1 VGNFG
6 AAPRSTYQTRI
17 SGPEHVVDPHY
28 GSESPTDTLLP
39 PAVISSHL
47 DLNSTS
53 PTGKRIFSPEE
64 LAEMQG
70 LSPIELDAIDRKQ
83 ASDARNQG
91 QQEEA
96 AARPSYEP
104 ELSPAGA
111 KTALNS
117 LERSEARDSSPEL
130 LIDLGKGALDVAKIR
145 YNTEYVDGQS
155 RPEDEYRKTFSVS
168 YTIWMRVA
176 NMTNADPCLLYS

>member
-6 AAPRSTYQTRI
+6 AAPRSTYQIRI

-28 GSESPTDTLLP
+28 GSESPTDTLLS
-39 PAVISSHL
+39 PAIVSSHL

-83 ASDARNQG
+83 ASDARNQE

-96 AARPSYEP
+96 AARSSYEP